1 MLIRSQNNANVISK
15 HHPAPS
21 PPLLRE
27 RVGVG
32 QAGAEDQPCR
42 WKLKRGSVLKEHN
55 QTTSGFALKIATVW
69 RGLERVT
76 RFLGTVG
83 TGCILA
89 LMILT
94 TTDVV
99 LRYVL
104 GIPLKGAYEV
114 SEMLMVSSVFLG
126 MAYTQLFHEHINAD
140 FLVSRLSRHTNL
152 VTETVL
158 LLPALLIY
166 GLLAWQGA
174 IFFVDALRTGE
185 YRWGLLR
192 IPLWPARLM
201 VPLGASFLCL
211 RFIGEIV
218 INFRRLLNWNK
229 EAS

>member
-1 MLIRSQNNANVISK
+1 
-15 HHPAPS
+15 
-21 PPLLRE
+21 
-27 RVGVG
+27 
-32 QAGAEDQPCR
+32 
-42 WKLKRGSVLKEHN
+42 LKQKNRTASWVTLN
-55 QTTSGFALKIATVW
+55 IARVW
-69 RGLERVT
+69 RGLEGVT
-76 RFLGTVG
+76 NLLGIVGTV
-83 TGCILA
+83 CILV

-94 TTDVV
+94 TADVV
-99 LRYVL
+99 LRYIL
-104 GIPLKGAYEV
+104 GIPLKGAYEI

-140 FLVSRLSRHTNL
+140 FLVSRLSKHTNL

-166 GLLAWQGA
+166 GLLVWQGA
-174 IFFVDALRTGE
+174 IFFVDSLRTGE

-218 INFRRLLNWNK
+218 INLRKLLNWNK

>member
-1 MLIRSQNNANVISK
+1 MNRTASWVTLN
-15 HHPAPS
+15 
-21 PPLLRE
+21 
-27 RVGVG
+27 
-32 QAGAEDQPCR
+32 
-42 WKLKRGSVLKEHN
+42 
-55 QTTSGFALKIATVW
+55 IARVW

-76 RFLGTVG
+76 SFLGTVG

-94 TTDVV
+94 TADVV
-99 LRYVL
+99 LRYIL
-104 GIPLKGAYEV
+104 GIPLKGAYEI
-114 SEMLMVSSVFLG
+114 SEILMLSSVFLG

-140 FLVSRLSRHTNL
+140 FLVSRLSKHTNL

-174 IFFVDALRTGE
+174 IFFMDSLRTGE

-211 RFIGEIV
+211 RFIGEMV
-218 INFRRLLNWNK
+218 INFRKLLNWNK